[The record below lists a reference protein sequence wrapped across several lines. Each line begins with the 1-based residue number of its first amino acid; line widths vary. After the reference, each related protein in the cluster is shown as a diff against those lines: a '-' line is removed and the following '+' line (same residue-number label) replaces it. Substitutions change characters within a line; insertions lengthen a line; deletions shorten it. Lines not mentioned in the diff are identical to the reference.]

1 MVNFSNTYCHYIA
14 RLLIMKQI
22 PYFLVFFLLLTL
34 SGCSLEPKV
43 IEPETLGNY
52 YIFCTLAPTFDE
64 HKLEIG
70 KSLPEI
76 MPEPVTDAEV
86 YIRNSTKTVHL
97 THTQGSKYRDVNREL
112 QIQPGETY
120 YLDIFRDGH
129 KIINGQTTL
138 PGPFDILIP
147 GNGDTVNYTL
157 SRGAIDTLSFPQ
169 VKWSESHRAKY
180 YSVNIKID
188 NDLVEGNVHNTFR
201 RAIFFPDI
209 VPKFS
214 YQDSVKKT
222 IIVPAQLYVFALDS
236 SFVFMNFNARRFGEN
251 ITDWTREEAKEAG
264 KYYPY
269 WYDKSKINLNGAAGA
284 FNGISMAKI
293 DIFVKIKI
301 DWP

>member
-1 MVNFSNTYCHYIA
+1 
-14 RLLIMKQI
+14 MKQI
-22 PYFLVFFLLLTL
+22 PYFLIILFLLTL

-52 YIFCTLAPTFDE
+52 YVFCTLAPTFDE
-64 HKLEIG
+64 HKLEIA

-86 YIRNSTKTVHL
+86 YIRNSTKTVRL

-120 YLDIFRDGH
+120 YLDIFRNGH

-138 PGPFDILIP
+138 PGPFNILTP
-147 GNGDTVNYTL
+147 ENGDTVNYTL
-157 SRGAIDTLSFPQ
+157 QQGTIDTLSFPR
-169 VKWSESHRAKY
+169 VKWSESQRAKY
-180 YSVNIKID
+180 YSVNLKID
-188 NDLVEGNVHNTFR
+188 NDLVGGNIHNTFR
-201 RAIFFPDI
+201 KSIFFPEI
-209 VPKFS
+209 LPRFS
-214 YQDSVKKT
+214 NQDSVKKT
-222 IIVPAQLYVFALDS
+222 ILVPAQLYVFALDS
-236 SFVFMNFNARRFGEN
+236 SFVFIGFNSRRFMDSFA
-251 ITDWTREEAKEAG
+251 DWTREESEEVS

-284 FNGISMAKI
+284 FNGTSMAKI